1 MSGDISSMLNL
12 GARSAGAAHWS
23 RQQYERLFAVGEGH
37 AQSERSAWVV
47 VDDAGE
53 CIDAAAGEESG
64 VVAFLAAH
72 KIDREW
78 ELENIVVAKAFRR
91 RGLARLLLGSLI
103 AQAREERGASIFL
116 EVRESNQSA
125 RALYRQA
132 GFEETGLRKR
142 YYTDPAEDAVLC
154 TLRL

>member
-12 GARSAGAAHWS
+12 GVRSAGAAHWS
-23 RQQYERLFAVGEGH
+23 RQQYERLFAAGEGH
-37 AQSERSAWVV
+37 AQSEPSAWVV
-47 VDDAGE
+47 VRDAGE
-53 CIDAAAGEESG
+53 PTDPAAGEQSG
-64 VVAFLAAH
+64 VVAFLVAH

-78 ELENIVVAKAFRR
+78 ELENIVVADAFRR

-103 AQAREERGASIFL
+103 TQAREERGASIFL

-125 RALYRQA
+125 RALYRNA
-132 GFEETGLRKR
+132 GFEDTGLRKR
-142 YYTDPAEDAVLC
+142 YFADPAEDAVLC